1 MRCAKHDLPWSR
13 SATIRPARLTGSTP
27 SRSTWPALRS
37 RSASGAAQCV
47 TGKRP
52 PNGSRPC
59 ARKASSF
66 SRRWRIRSL
75 RSSLPGA
82 PRLRLLPGSRLGPP
96 GPEQVG
102 LDERVEVAVQHGLD
116 VADLE
121 PRPVVLDQLIGLK
134 RVRAD
139 LAAERDLLLLAG
151 ELRELLTLLLLSELE
166 QARLEDPHRRVAV
179 PELGALVLA
188 LDDDPRRE
196 VRDAHGGVGGV
207 DPLPARSR
215 RPEDVHA
222 DLVLAHAHLDV
233 VTELRHA
240 LGDLAVE
247 ARVARLGGK
256 LEHHAEVLGRG
267 RELPDAG
274 HRAGE
279 LGALPDEL
287 LGAPVVLPEGG
298 RRHLGVERGEATLLG
313 RDVKDA
319 PGAHRRG

>member
-27 SRSTWPALRS
+27 FSSSSPALRS
-37 RSASGAAQCV
+37 RSASGAAQSV

-75 RSSLPGA
+75 RSSLTGA
-82 PRLRLLPGSRLGPP
+82 PRRRLLPGSCLGPP

-121 PRPVVLDQLIGLK
+121 PRPMVLDQLIGLK

-151 ELRELLTLLLLSELE
+151 ELRELLALLLLSELE

-233 VTELRHA
+233 VHLRHD
-240 LGDLAVE
+240 GDRRE
-247 ARVARLGGK
+247 AR
-256 LEHHAEVLGRG
+256 
-267 RELPDAG
+267 LP
-274 HRAGE
+274 
-279 LGALPDEL
+279 P
-287 LGAPVVLPEGG
+287 P
-298 RRHLGVERGEATLLG
+298 
-313 RDVKDA
+313 
-319 PGAHRRG
+319 